1 MYMKRLVLVSN
12 SVSTPWLCKGYRS
25 KLDNLIPAEI
35 VDVVEVDL
43 RGMPRI
49 LEAEEIVD
57 RQMMLHCS
65 IHPI

>member
-1 MYMKRLVLVSN
+1 MYMKRLVPVSN
-12 SVSTPWLCKGYRS
+12 RVSTPWSCKGYRS

-35 VDVVEVDL
+35 ADVVEVAL

-57 RQMMLHCS
+57 QQTTLHCS